1 MLRLVYPFGAHKVE
15 MERERAGG
23 RWRTACCQ
31 LQPCRGDLP
40 VLAAAAPVPRP
51 GPGTVQGLQ
60 RHRGI
65 EPERLGS
72 TASAGSDG
80 ARSRAYRNR
89 WSSLS
94 YRCAYCGGRL
104 YFWRAVDHYGEVLD
118 MLVQRTLRSVAQRC
132 LALGR
137 GSIRHAL
144 PAMRRWSAAGV
155 RLPGTCWKNR
165 S

>member
-1 MLRLVYPFGAHKVE
+1 VASTERRPIPWLRGSAPHSTPISANRPPGYTEAGDFAPAMLRLVYPFGAHKVE

-89 WSSLS
+89 
-94 YRCAYCGGRL
+94 
-104 YFWRAVDHYGEVLD
+104 
-118 MLVQRTLRSVAQRC
+118 
-132 LALGR
+132 
-137 GSIRHAL
+137 
-144 PAMRRWSAAGV
+144 
-155 RLPGTCWKNR
+155 
-165 S
+165 